1 MLKNV
6 LLIKKCVHYQTHFLL
21 KAVQISV
28 HLFNLTGPAG
38 IWTFGLGFIAAALSS
53 MLTIPLGA
61 SLTAESVFNIRK
73 SDTSS
78 VVKYKE
84 NEVTTEAKKDKV
96 RLKNRTVVKY

>member
-1 MLKNV
+1 MPT
-6 LLIKKCVHYQTHFLL
+6 KKFIINSIIVHSFD
-21 KAVQISV
+21 
-28 HLFNLTGPAG
+28 LTGPAG

-78 VVKYKE
+78 VVKHKG
-84 NEVTTEAKKDKV
+84 NEVTVEAKKDKV
-96 RLKNRTVVKY
+96 RLKYGTDVKY